1 MSDGKRAGKRSK
13 PRSPQRREGGSGAQ
27 GRGPRGGGG
36 NSNRQAPM
44 RTTARF
50 DNNEFV
56 FQLRF
61 DRNRGNYVGTVA
73 EIADL
78 SVEGHDPDEV
88 YTMLE
93 DAVED
98 YIVDT
103 RSRGGAIPE
112 PLYTK
117 EYPEKLSLPVS
128 QGLYRKLDL
137 LSRRERVDLE
147 KLAVELLTSGI
158 DKRGERQQRGNGASA
173 QNQPRDNGNSGSK
186 RNRQQGGGKS
196 RNYQN
201 YHQTMDNRENFLDY
215 VRRLEKGRK

>member
-13 PRSPQRREGGSGAQ
+13 PRSPQRRDGGSAPQ
-27 GRGPRGGGG
+27 GRGPRGGG
-36 NSNRQAPM
+36 NNRSVPARQS
-44 RTTARF
+44 RF

-56 FQLRF
+56 FQLRY

-73 EIADL
+73 EISDL
-78 SVEGHDPDEV
+78 SVEGRDPEEV

-103 RSRGGAIPE
+103 RSRGGSVPE

-117 EYPEKLSLPVS
+117 DYPEKLSLPVS
-128 QGLYRKLDL
+128 QGLYRRLDL

-147 KLAVELLTSGI
+147 KLAVELLTSAI
-158 DKRGERQQRGNGASA
+158 DKRGERQQRGGGQAA

-186 RNRQQGGGKS
+186 RNRSQGGKS

>member
-1 MSDGKRAGKRSK
+1 MSDGKRAGKRPK
-13 PRSPQRREGGSGAQ
+13 PRGGQRREGGSPAP
-27 GRGPRGGGG
+27 GRGPRGGG
-36 NSNRQAPM
+36 NNRSAPM
-44 RTTARF
+44 RTARF

-73 EIADL
+73 EIAEL
-78 SVEGHDPDEV
+78 SVEGHDPEEV
-88 YTMLE
+88 YTLLE

-117 EYPEKLSLPVS
+117 DYPEKLSLPVS
-128 QGLYRKLDL
+128 QGLYRRLDL

-147 KLAVELLTSGI
+147 KLAVELLTSAL
-158 DKRGERQQRGNGASA
+158 DKRGERPQRGGGAST
-173 QNQPRDNGNSGSK
+173 QNQSRDNGNSGSK
-186 RNRQQGGGKS
+186 RNRSQGGKS